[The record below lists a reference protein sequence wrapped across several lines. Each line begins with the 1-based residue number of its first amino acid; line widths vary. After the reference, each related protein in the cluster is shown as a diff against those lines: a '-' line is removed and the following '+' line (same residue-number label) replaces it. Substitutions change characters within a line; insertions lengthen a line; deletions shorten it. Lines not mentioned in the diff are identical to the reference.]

1 MINDSASGDNSKIVA
16 LLCIGD
22 VSPANGNVALPLTPL
37 FGKPMIHHMIKTL
50 QRAGITQFYV
60 GVDNVPGALLSYRD
74 AIAKEGLDLRFVRE
88 PSAMAALFDG
98 ETRALVLRADTIW
111 DPELIGRALRQ
122 GDALVATVEERA
134 ENQMFERID
143 LNSRWAGMAVLRRE
157 TLQALTQLPEGWDM
171 ASALLRQA
179 LQDDVKLWPLKQSE
193 IQNGHVRKLENARDL
208 AAAQSLLM
216 ARPAGGSVTL
226 ETRLFSRAL
235 ARFAPAIW
243 TVSWGR
249 GLAEFSF
256 PGLAL
261 GAALLAIVG
270 LPIGASIAAVIAV
283 LVSLIRNVVR
293 SAEYRTAQLD
303 WTGMA
308 GWVLLTAALTAVLKL
323 YEPSLFEAGFLG
335 LTLSGLSL
343 ASAIQIS
350 DAKYRI
356 LSPLVIAMALLF
368 GAISGGV
375 GSAVKLLILSEIAV
389 RLMGALQR
397 RQNPTTPD

>member
-1 MINDSASGDNSKIVA
+1 
-16 LLCIGD
+16 
-22 VSPANGNVALPLTPL
+22 
-37 FGKPMIHHMIKTL
+37 
-50 QRAGITQFYV
+50 
-60 GVDNVPGALLSYRD
+60 
-74 AIAKEGLDLRFVRE
+74 
-88 PSAMAALFDG
+88 MAA
-98 ETRALVLRADTIW
+98 ET
-111 DPELIGRALRQ
+111 
-122 GDALVATVEERA
+122 ER
-134 ENQMFERID
+134 
-143 LNSRWAGMAVLRRE
+143 
-157 TLQALTQLPEGWDM
+157 
-171 ASALLRQA
+171 
-179 LQDDVKLWPLKQSE
+179 

-323 YEPSLFEAGFLG
+323 YEPSLVEAGFLG

-350 DAKYRI
+350 DAKYRL

-375 GSAVKLLILSEIAV
+375 GWAVKLLILSEIAV

-397 RQNPTTPD
+397 RQNSTTPD